1 MKNTNTLD
9 TKKFD
14 SVKTA
19 WCPGC
24 GNHGILA
31 ALKQALAELG
41 LEPHEVLVTS
51 GIGQAAKT
59 PQYIHTNGFNGLH
72 GRALPPALGAKIA
85 NKNLKVIVNS
95 GDGDTFGEGGNHVL
109 HNMRRNIDIAHFVH
123 DNQIY
128 GLTKGQASPTT
139 ALGHKTPMQV
149 DGVINQALNPIAF
162 AIISGATFVAR
173 TFAGDKDHL
182 VPIIKAAI
190 EHKGY
195 ALVDIMQPCVIFNK
209 INTYQWYKENLY
221 HLPEDHDK
229 TNKLSALEKALEW
242 ENKKGIPMGIFYQ
255 VEKPTF
261 IDNIP
266 KLRDGKPLVDIDLNP
281 RKAEKFIK
289 EFM

>member
-1 MKNTNTLD
+1 MSNNLSSV
-9 TKKFD
+9 KKFD
-14 SVKTA
+14 SVETA

-24 GNHGILA
+24 GNHGILT
-31 ALKQALAELG
+31 ALKQALWELN
-41 LEPHEVLVTS
+41 LEPHEVLITS

-59 PQYIHTNGFNGLH
+59 PQYINVNGFNGLH
-72 GRALPPALGAKIA
+72 GRSLPPALGAKIA

-139 ALGHKTPMQV
+139 AAGQKTSTQTN
-149 DGVINQALNPIAF
+149 GVINQPLNPIAF

-182 VPIIKAAI
+182 VPILKKAI

-195 ALVDIMQPCVIFNK
+195 AIVDIMQPCVIFNK
-209 INTYQWYKENLY
+209 VNTYQWYKENLY
-221 HLPEDHDK
+221 HLPKTHDK
-229 TNKLSALEKALEW
+229 TNKIEALTKALEY
-242 ENKKGIPMGIFYQ
+242 EDGKGVPMGIFYEVQ
-255 VEKPTF
+255 KPTF
-261 IDNIP
+261 IDQIP
-266 KLRDGKPLVDIDLNP
+266 KLRDGDALVDIDVNP
-281 RKAEKFIK
+281 MSAQKFIN